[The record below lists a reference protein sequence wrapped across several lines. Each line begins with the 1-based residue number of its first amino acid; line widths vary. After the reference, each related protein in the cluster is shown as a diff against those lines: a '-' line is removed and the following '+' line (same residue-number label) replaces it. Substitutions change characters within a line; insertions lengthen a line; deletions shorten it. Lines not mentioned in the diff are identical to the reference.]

1 MQWAAM
7 NNEPVMG
14 GPSIYRR
21 PKLQKNGGLLDARLN
36 EENAQ
41 MSRAIEEQHISF
53 SSSYMIQ

>member
-7 NNEPVMG
+7 NTEA
-14 GPSIYRR
+14 PSIYRR